1 MTRKISSQLA
11 SAFYGLLEKS
21 ASTARN
27 GLAIEH
33 RKKRDRRCGG
43 SFGIDANGGCSVIKL
58 SQTSCF
64 SYGVQNINLNGI
76 RRLKLLFDYICGI
89 IKLHG
94 HGKEF

>member
-11 SAFYGLLEKS
+11 LAFYGLLEKS

-43 SFGIDANGGCSVIKL
+43 SFGIDANGGCSVIVDTRIL
-58 SQTSCF
+58 DRAFNDDPDGEIDTLVF
-64 SYGVQNINLNGI
+64 ANMVQ
-76 RRLKLLFDYICGI
+76 R
-89 IKLHG
+89 
-94 HGKEF
+94 